1 MCGIVGIY
9 HDSSARPIDEAL
21 LSHMN
26 DTQFHRGPDEGGL
39 FVAPGIGLG
48 HRRLS
53 ILDLS
58 GGRQP
63 LYNEDDS
70 VVVVYNGEIYNF
82 QELFDELKAL
92 GHQFRTHC
100 DTEAIVHAWEEWG
113 EDCVHRFRGMFVFAI
128 WDSNKDTLFLAR
140 DRLGIKPLYYAPLA
154 DGTLVFG
161 SELKSVLPY
170 PGVPR
175 DLDPAAVEEYFSYGY
190 VPDPRS
196 IFKGVY
202 KLESGHT
209 LTYRRGMPT
218 PQPRQYWDVRFDADV
233 PKDPREIQEQLI
245 ERLREAVKIRMI
257 AEVPLGAFLSGGV
270 DSSAVVAM
278 MAESSE
284 KPVDT
289 CSMSFAHKDYD
300 ESAYAQMVAERYHT
314 NHRVQQVDPDSFD
327 LIDQLATFYD
337 EPFADS
343 SAMPTYRV
351 CKLAREK
358 VTVALSGDGGDEVYA
373 GYRRYPFHS
382 YEEMVRGKL
391 PQGIRKPLFGM
402 LGATYPKL
410 DWAPKFLRAKST
422 FQSIAR
428 DADEGF
434 FHSVSVMPDHLRRR
448 LYSERMTNDLQGYHA
463 VEVLRRH
470 MKAAPTDHPLS
481 KVQYADMKTWLP
493 GDILPKVDR
502 TSMAVSLEVRVPV
515 LDHKFVEWS
524 CGLPP
529 DMKLNGREGKYIFK
543 KALEPHLPDDILY
556 RKKMG
561 FSVPLA
567 AWFRGPLK
575 DRVRDVVTGDLLG
588 DCGLFDQKYLKTL
601 VDQHQAGLRD
611 HSAPLWTI
619 VMFESFLRK
628 TREAGKPAL

>member
-9 HDSSARPIDEAL
+9 HDNGGRPIDEAL
-21 LSHMN
+21 LSYMN
-26 DTQFHRGPDEGGL
+26 DTQLHRGPDAGGL

-58 GGRQP
+58 GGHQP

-82 QELFDELKAL
+82 QELFDELKGL
-92 GHQFRTHC
+92 GHKFRTHC

-113 EDCVHRFRGMFVFAI
+113 EDCVQRFRGMFVFAI
-128 WDSNKDTLFLAR
+128 WDSNRETLFLAR
-140 DRLGIKPLYYAPLA
+140 DRLGIKPLYFAPLA

-161 SELKSVLPY
+161 SELKSIMPY
-170 PGVPR
+170 PGMSR
-175 DLDPAAVEEYFSYGY
+175 DLDLEAVEEYFSYGY

-196 IFKGVY
+196 IFKGIQ
-202 KLESGHT
+202 KLEAGHT

-218 PQPRQYWDVRFDADV
+218 PRPRQYWDVRFDADV
-233 PKDPREIQEQLI
+233 PSDPREVEEQLI
-245 ERLREAVKIRMI
+245 LRLREAVKIRMI

-278 MAESSE
+278 MAESSN

-289 CSMSFAHKDYD
+289 CCMSFAQKDYD
-300 ESAYAQMVAERYHT
+300 ESAYAAMVAERYKT
-314 NHRVQQVDPDSFD
+314 NHRVAQVDPDSFD

-351 CKLAREK
+351 CQLAREK

-373 GYRRYPFHS
+373 GYRRYPFHN
-382 YEEMVRGKL
+382 YEEMVRGRM
-391 PQGIRKPLFGM
+391 PQALRKPLFGF
-402 LGATYPKL
+402 LGAVYPKL
-410 DWAPKFLRAKST
+410 DWAPQMLRAKST

-434 FHSVSVMPDHLRRR
+434 FHSVSVMPDHLRRKLFSPSMIR
-448 LYSERMTNDLQGYHA
+448 DLQGYHA

-481 KVQYADMKTWLP
+481 QVQYADMKTWLP

-529 DMKLNGREGKYIFK
+529 DLKLRGREGKYIFK
-543 KALEPHLPDDILY
+543 KALEPHLPNDILY

-567 AWFRGPLK
+567 AWFRGPLR
-575 DRVRDVVTGDLLG
+575 DRVRDVVTGELLG

-601 VDQHQAGLRD
+601 VDQHQAGSRD
-611 HSAPLWTI
+611 HSAPLWTL

-628 TREAGKPAL
+628 TREAGREAA